1 LLTDFRTEFPDM
13 NVTLETA
20 GSTTLAR
27 LQGRLDFAA
36 AAGLQQQL
44 EQAVAAKPK
53 ALVIDCAGLDYV
65 SSAGLRVFLVAAR
78 AAKAAGVGFAA
89 SALSPSVREVF
100 EVSGFNRIIDTH
112 ADAAAALAALG

>member
-1 LLTDFRTEFPDM
+1 M
-13 NVTLETA
+13 NVTLDNA
-20 GSTTLAR
+20 GTTTIATLV
-27 LQGRLDFAA
+27 GRLDFGA

-53 ALVIDCAGLDYV
+53 ALVVDCAGLEYV

-89 SALSPSVREVF
+89 CALSPSVREVF
-100 EVSGFNRIIDTH
+100 EVSGFSRIIDTH
-112 ADAAAALAALG
+112 ADRAAALAAAG